1 MTRNL
6 EVLLTD
12 LEKYIPV
19 YERQELD
26 ISLSNIG
33 WQIEHSLLT
42 LDRVME
48 ALAKSNKEEYKW
60 KFSLSRIIIMATKS
74 IPRGRAKSPKS
85 VRPQTDIHK
94 ESLSLHLKLTRDNL
108 KQLEHLDYGQ
118 YFDHPYFGH
127 LKLKQAIRFLEI
139 HTLHHLKIIRDI
151 KGKD

>member
-1 MTRNL
+1 
-6 EVLLTD
+6 
-12 LEKYIPV
+12 
-19 YERQELD
+19 
-26 ISLSNIG
+26 
-33 WQIEHSLLT
+33 
-42 LDRVME
+42 ME

-60 KFSLSRIIIMATKS
+60 KFSLSRIIIMATKR

-151 KGKD
+151 KGKK